1 MKILRI
7 PAADDRLE
15 DINTLLEEELGSVD
29 CPMKILM
36 QIQLSVE
43 EIFVNI
49 AHYAYGEGSGE
60 AELTLVTAPGRF
72 TMSFR
77 DWGTPFDPL
86 KKEDADVT
94 LGVEERKIGGLGI
107 FLVKKSMDEVHYTH
121 EDGTNLLTIIKTWEY
136 HR

>member
-1 MKILRI
+1 MKILKI
-7 PAADDRLE
+7 PAADDRLG
-15 DINTLLEEELGSVD
+15 DINALLEEELESVD
-29 CPMKILM
+29 CPMRVLM

-43 EIFVNI
+43 EVFVNI
-49 AHYAYGEGSGE
+49 SHYAYGEGKGE

-107 FLVKKSMDEVHYTH
+107 FLVKKNMDEVRYTY
-121 EDGTNLLTIIKTWEY
+121 EDGSNLLTMIKTW
-136 HR
+136 